1 MDQQNQKVPG
11 VARLLSK
18 AADYLFNLSKSPWW
32 GGLYKKLIKD
42 VKKMFY
48 KTRGRTSFQYEQ
60 LETVVM
66 DIERHLNNC
75 LLMCTYVENKLGEEQ
90 VLMLWDNMYANSGR
104 ENTLMVSW
112 RAITSEQ
119 GHELLTRQGG
129 RTDCQRRKK
138 QGRMEKG
145 SFSKGSFSST
155 QGSHHR
161 ETTEPCMLTGDQ
173 GTCGGWYCTCG
184 SGTGVKTQYL
194 KHCTGCPSEVAAVIT
209 RRRLRTDAD
218 YWPFPWCCCL
228 NC

>member
-90 VLMLWDNMYANSGR
+90 VLMLW
-104 ENTLMVSW
+104 ENIMPTVEERILSW
-112 RAITSEQ
+112 SHGEPSHQNRGTK
-119 GHELLTRQGG
+119 LLRRRRG

-138 QGRMEKG
+138 QGRMEKR
-145 SFSKGSFSST
+145 SFSKGSFSLT
-155 QGSHHR
+155 QGSHHW
-161 ETTEPCMLTGDQ
+161 ETIEPCMLTGDQ

-194 KHCTGCPSEVAAVIT
+194 KHCIGCPSEVAAVIT

>member
-11 VARLLSK
+11 VARLLSN

-32 GGLYKKLIKD
+32 GGLYKKLIKY

-90 VLMLWDNMYANSGR
+90 VLMLWDNMYTNSGR
-104 ENTLMVSW
+104 ENTFMVSW

-119 GHELLTRQGG
+119 GHET
-129 RTDCQRRKK
+129 TDKARRSYWCQRRKK

-145 SFSKGSFSST
+145 SFSKGSFFFDTRVTPLRDHWTLYAHWRSRDLRWLVL
-155 QGSHHR
+155 HLWLR
-161 ETTEPCMLTGDQ
+161 DQ
-173 GTCGGWYCTCG
+173 
-184 SGTGVKTQYL
+184 S
-194 KHCTGCPSEVAAVIT
+194 
-209 RRRLRTDAD
+209 
-218 YWPFPWCCCL
+218 
-228 NC
+228 